1 MRVQLLA
8 AAAALVCTLA
18 IANETPRWLRQN
30 AISPDGNT
38 VAFVYQGDIWL
49 VPATGRIPAGLPEP
63 LRDTALLRLANPE
76 ASLSDL
82 ALLSNPPVTKSCL
95 SHRLNK
101 IISLAGEEES

>member
-1 MRVQLLA
+1 MKKVLLA

-49 VPATGRIPAGLPEP
+49 VPATGGEAVQLTTTEGVAIHAGS
-63 LRDTALLRLANPE
+63 LRNFMDAAGIAYLIKNRFSRL
-76 ASLSDL
+76 
-82 ALLSNPPVTKSCL
+82 SC
-95 SHRLNK
+95 SPRRCRQYCT
-101 IISLAGEEES
+101 